1 VPAPAANCPPEGRTG
16 AALASLS
23 DAIKTSSAGASSHTL
38 RYPYR
43 HCFLAALPMESVCDR
58 PAKPQDK
65 SAVRHPRADAHTVIG
80 CKCEKT
86 LKIGT
91 KEPSHRAYRRW
102 YIRRHFNGLVLKCPP
117 VLSPVLVSLW
127 CSQDLA
133 NIMAKKASDAPRSAA
148 LPQAPGRRG
157 GGLGAPPQLGLG
169 RPGLIGSVP
178 RSRSP
183 GKSRE
188 PLAGRPVLFRIYR
201 SLGLFMHSSL
211 CLPVDRR
218 CLITGLSQI
227 ERFKNSKLAREFHDW
242 VGHEYPAPCFV
253 ACRRGAPP

>member
-1 VPAPAANCPPEGRTG
+1 MPAPAANCPPEGRTG
-16 AALASLS
+16 AASASLS
-23 DAIKTSSAGASSHTL
+23 DAIKTSSAGASSQTL

-43 HCFLAALPMESVCDR
+43 HCSLAALPMESVCDR

-65 SAVRHPRADAHTVIG
+65 SAVRHPRADAHPVIG

-91 KEPSHRAYRRW
+91 KNPLIAPAVDGIYDC
-102 YIRRHFNGLVLKCPP
+102 HFNGLVLKRPP

-127 CSQDLA
+127 CSQDLV
-133 NIMAKKASDAPRSAA
+133 NIMAKKAPNAPRSAA
-148 LPQAPGRRG
+148 LQQAPGRRG
-157 GGLGAPPQLGLG
+157 GGLSAPPRLGLG

-183 GKSRE
+183 RKSRDR
-188 PLAGRPVLFRIYR
+188 LAGRPVLFRIYP

-218 CLITGLSQI
+218 CLMTGLSQI
-227 ERFKNSKLAREFHDW
+227 ERFKNSTFAREFHDW